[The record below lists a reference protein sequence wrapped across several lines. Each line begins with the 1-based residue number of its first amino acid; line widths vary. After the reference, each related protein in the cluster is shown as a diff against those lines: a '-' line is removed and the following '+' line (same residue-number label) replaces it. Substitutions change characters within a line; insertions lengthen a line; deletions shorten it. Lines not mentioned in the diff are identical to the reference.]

1 MPNYKVIDAD
11 KFDSD
16 LTMLADGIRAKIGTN
31 EPLHFPDEMAEAI
44 RTRGAKIVPKTIEAN
59 GEYYAEED
67 GADGYSPLTVSV
79 REQLEGFF
87 DNSLT
92 KINLPTIT
100 SIKDKA
106 FNSDTRITKVTA
118 PNVTMVGTSA
128 FAQSKVATFNA
139 PKLEDI
145 GESAFSSNTTFEM
158 SAFPTSLRS
167 IGRRAFY
174 NCSKFA
180 VPELPQT
187 IESIGDHAFYGCKR
201 YDITEFPE
209 SLRSIGSNAFNLILG
224 TITFKGVP
232 EYIATD
238 AFVNKYNTVI
248 NVPWSEGWVANAP
261 WGATYATINYDVF
274 EQEVT
279 LQGAWRFKERF
290 DEGDEVLGPAKS
302 RDDGEVR
309 QWYADF
315 EFTSNGKE
323 FLAIEWDDDLAYI
336 DVEGKYHYVTEYV
349 EDEEGNG
356 HWVWTDEA
364 YRDVVTTSGW
374 YFYVEN
380 TYDGIGVPYFYF
392 YRWMTNNA
400 EKL

>member
-16 LTMLADGIRAKIGTN
+16 LTMLADGIRAKLNTN
-31 EPLHFPDEMAEAI
+31 EPLRFPDEMAEAI

-87 DNSLT
+87 DESLT
-92 KINLPTIT
+92 EVNLPTIT
-100 SIKDKA
+100 RIKDKA
-106 FNSDTRITKVTA
+106 FQYNTKITKVTA
-118 PNVTMVGTSA
+118 PNVTWVGKDA
-128 FAQSKVATFNA
+128 FASSQVATFDA
-139 PKLEDI
+139 PKLVIVDER
-145 GESAFSSNTTFEM
+145 AFESNTAFEM

-167 IGRRAFY
+167 IGMNAFR
-174 NCSKFA
+174 NCSNLA

-187 IESIGDHAFYGCKR
+187 IDSIGINAFYGCKR

-209 SLRSIGSNAFNLILG
+209 NLRSIGSGAFNLILG

-232 EYIATD
+232 EYIAPD

-261 WGATYATINYDVF
+261 WGATYATINYEVF
-274 EQEVT
+274 EKEVP
-279 LQGAWRFKERF
+279 LEGAWRFKERF
-290 DEGDEVLGPAKS
+290 DDGDEFLGPAS
-302 RDDGEVR
+302 NPDDGYVGY
-309 QWYADF
+309 WTADI

-323 FLAIEWDDDLAYI
+323 FVAMEWDGGLMYLDI
-336 DVEGKYHYVTEYV
+336 EGEYHYVMEYE
-349 EDEEGNG
+349 EDEYGSG
-356 HWVWTDEA
+356 YYVWTDEA
-364 YRDVVTTSGW
+364 YRDIVTTSNW
-374 YFYVEN
+374 YIHVEDQYVGE
-380 TYDGIGVPYFYF
+380 GVPQFYF
-392 YRWMTNNA
+392 YRWMTKNA